1 MLDTGMPSQMGKMKI
16 HINWQMKAKRLSKKK
31 VSEEKNCKSPSVG
44 FEPAMPGLKVQ
55 CYNHHS
61 VSAIV
66 KNKASVLPIYVHCPI
81 FSRAC
86 FQNLPS
92 KMKNELQI

>member
-1 MLDTGMPSQMGKMKI
+1 MPSLMAKI
-16 HINWQMKAKRLSKKK
+16 EIHKKWQMKAKRLSKKK
-31 VSEEKNCKSPSVG
+31 VSGGKIVSL
-44 FEPAMPGLKVQ
+44 PAMTGLAVQ

-61 VSAIV
+61 VRVIV
-66 KNKASVLPIYVHCPI
+66 KNKPSVLSIYVHCPI

-86 FQNLPS
+86 FQNLPF

>member
-1 MLDTGMPSQMGKMKI
+1 MPSLMAKI
-16 HINWQMKAKRLSKKK
+16 EIHKKWQMKAKRLSKKK
-31 VSEEKNCKSPSVG
+31 VSGGKNCKSPSVG
-44 FEPAMPGLKVQ
+44 FEPAMTGLEVQ

-61 VSAIV
+61 VRVIV
-66 KNKASVLPIYVHCPI
+66 KNKPSVLSIYVHCPI